1 MMPREI
7 AEWRTRERN
16 RLLEMRREM
25 PLADRAALVEPLL
38 ANLRNVLEKL
48 SFSTLG
54 IYWPIKR
61 EVDVRALADELCRRR
76 GATLALPVV
85 VEKGAPLE
93 YWKWNLGDP
102 VERGFWNIPVPRHR
116 EVVEPDAVIA
126 PLVGFHD
133 HYRLGY
139 GGGYFDRTLGAA
151 RKRPLAIGIGF
162 EFSRVD
168 GYIPQPHDVPMDVIV
183 TESAI
188 YQR

>member
-1 MMPREI
+1 MMPPEI
-7 AEWRTRERN
+7 AEWRKRERN
-16 RLLEMRREM
+16 RLLEIRREM
-25 PLADRAALVEPLL
+25 PLTERAALIEPLL
-38 ANLRNVLEKL
+38 ANLRSLLEKL
-48 SFSTLG
+48 SFDVLG

-61 EVDVRALADELCRRR
+61 EVDVRPLADEVCRRR

-93 YWKWNLGDP
+93 YWKWHMGDP
-102 VERGFWNIPVPRHR
+102 VERGFWNIPVPKHR

-139 GGGYFDRTLGAA
+139 GGGYFDRTLAA
-151 RKRPLAIGIGF
+151 AKKRPFAIGIGF

-168 GYIPQPHDVPMDVIV
+168 GYVPQPHDIPMDVIV

-188 YQR
+188 YER